1 MPLVAD
7 QPTDLGEG
15 EPAAAPAPA
24 PRRRRYG
31 LAATAIAAGLVGLTA
46 SLIGLAV
53 AILPRHF
60 TPAEQQKIMSWE
72 IGKRWRTWPAGN
84 IFPAEITYR
93 LPGPSLASATGLTLT
108 AHRAGIAPQ
117 ASCATATD
125 PAAAQILARYG
136 CAALLRASYSDATG
150 DFVITVGIAVLPGAR
165 AGAAAQ
171 ELLARFGGAEPG
183 VRAAAFAGTLTA
195 WFADSGRQVSSS
207 IAAGP
212 YLVMY
217 TAGYT
222 DGRPHE
228 AADAN
233 QYAGGEL
240 LTVSEGIAGTIAGR
254 IGVQPPPPHCP
265 GSAGC

>member
-1 MPLVAD
+1 M
-7 QPTDLGEG
+7 
-15 EPAAAPAPA
+15 AP
-24 PRRRRYG
+24 PRRRFG
-31 LAATAIAAGLVGLTA
+31 LAAMAVAAGLVGLTA
-46 SLIGLAV
+46 SMIGVGV

-60 TPAEQQKIMSWE
+60 TPAEQHKIVSWE
-72 IGKRWRTWPAGN
+72 IGKRWRTWPAGEV
-84 IFPAEITYR
+84 FPAEITYR
-93 LPGPSLASATGLTLT
+93 LLGPSLGSATGLTLT
-108 AHRAGIAPQ
+108 AHRVGITPE
-117 ASCATATD
+117 ASCAAATD

-136 CAALLRASYSDATG
+136 CATLLRATYSDATG
-150 DFVITVGIAVLPGAR
+150 AFVTTVGIAVLPDAR

-171 ELLARFGGAEPG
+171 EMLSRFHGAQPG
-183 VRAAAFAGTLTA
+183 VRAAAFAGTPTA

-207 IAAGP
+207 VAAGP

-222 DGRPHE
+222 DGRPRE

-240 LTVSEGIAGTIAGR
+240 LRVSEGIAGNIAGR
-254 IGVQPPPPHCP
+254 IGAQPPLPRCP